1 MANNFHDKSTQSNE
15 YPLELMVCPNCYHCQ
30 LHFIIDPEILF
41 KNYKYVSG
49 TSQTGLDFFKKNAEL
64 INESAN
70 IKNASVLDIACN
82 DGSQLDFFKDLGWN
96 TYGVDP
102 ATNLYNLSSA
112 KGHKIICDF
121 WNEDIAKQLPPM
133 DVIIAQNVFAHTE
146 YIDIFLQN
154 CKIIMKP
161 TSTLYIQTSQKNMI
175 INGEFD
181 TIYHEHISFFN
192 AKSMDI
198 LVTRNGLVL
207 NNI

>member
-1 MANNFHDKSTQSNE
+1 MKIINNCLCCLTENKSLLNLGNVPLANDFHDKSTQSNE

-30 LHFIIDPEILF
+30 LHFIINPEILF

-64 INESAN
+64 INEKNSC

-146 YIDIFLQN
+146 YIDIFLQA
-154 CKIIMKP
+154 CKIIMKNL
-161 TSTLYIQTSQKNMI
+161 SENNLKRVN
-175 INGEFD
+175 
-181 TIYHEHISFFN
+181 
-192 AKSMDI
+192 
-198 LVTRNGLVL
+198 LVDPNHPRC
-207 NNI
+207 